1 MGNRGDGGNEDS
13 GGNGNGAGD
22 DADEPK
28 RLVLWYVPSLKA
40 SLILHEK
47 MKGAPLTEAEVL
59 SIRDQAAAVLVSPEA
74 RQDLVK
80 DRGYEDIDPADCW
93 QQWQVFRV
101 TLKNPGE

>member
-1 MGNRGDGGNEDS
+1 MNNRGDGGNGDN
-13 GGNGNGAGD
+13 GHGNGGD
-22 DADEPK
+22 GPK
-28 RLVLWYVPSLKA
+28 GLVLWYVPSLKA

-74 RQDLVK
+74 QQDLIK

-101 TLKNPGE
+101 TLTKPEG